1 MPTTP
6 EIHFTPSTLITE
18 EPPKRAVKHSHNLKQ
33 IEGHAWSSTQ
43 TQTTVQFRRMTC
55 IRQEHNTNI
64 ARDNIKE
71 DRRRKHV
78 SVQVSADT
86 QNAGKVIE
94 GGTSN
99 WTQRSRT
106 GAPSLNKTLNPHYLG
121 KGAYR
126 HTATGGSAHTIR
138 CNPTKT
144 RSSKR
149 AQGSP
154 KDLARSWSS
163 KLEES

>member
-1 MPTTP
+1 MVSGGQAEQPCPPPQP
-6 EIHFTPSTLITE
+6 EIHVTPSTLITE
-18 EPPKRAVKHSHNLKQ
+18 EQ
-33 IEGHAWSSTQ
+33 Y
-43 TQTTVQFRRMTC
+43 RRMTC

-71 DRRRKHV
+71 DRRRKLV

-99 WTQRSRT
+99 WTQRLRT
-106 GAPSLNKTLNPHYLG
+106 GPPNLNKTLNPHYLG

-126 HTATGGSAHTIR
+126 HTATGGSAHTVR

-144 RSSKR
+144 RSSKKAR
-149 AQGSP
+149 GSP